1 MKPVVERFLKYVSL
15 DTQSVPD
22 AGQVPSTSKQKNL
35 SGLLVQELR
44 ELGIAN
50 ADMDE
55 YGIVYASIPA
65 SPGCESVPVVGFIAH
80 LDTSPAVSGKDVR
93 PRVIHAYS
101 GEDIVL
107 NADMGLVLSPRE
119 FPELLQYQGDDVI
132 VTDGTTLLGADDK
145 AGIAEIMTMAAE
157 LMANP
162 SLKHGPISIA
172 FTPDEEVGGGIEVF
186 DLDRFGASFAYTVD
200 GGALGE
206 IEYENFNAASVSL
219 SIVGKSIH
227 PGYAKGRMINA
238 LLVAMDFQSMLP
250 VYENPACTE
259 GYEGFYH
266 LESLQGTVD
275 HAVANYIIRDHD
287 RQLFEEKKEQIGKI
301 VDYLNGKYGAGT
313 LSALVQDSYY
323 NMKEKVQ
330 QYPFL
335 IENAKRAMRSIG
347 VEPILVPVR
356 GGTDGAFL
364 SLHGLPCPNLCAGG
378 HNFHGRYEYIPIQSL
393 EKIAAFL
400 VELAQTFVSESQTV

>member
-206 IEYENFNAASVSL
+206 IEYENFNAASVRL

-287 RQLFEEKKEQIGKI
+287 RRLFEEKKEQIGKI

-335 IENAKRAMRSIG
+335 IENAKQAMRSIG

-393 EKIAAFL
+393 EKIAALL